1 MARIANIKWN
11 DVGNGPGVT
20 VSVFMQG
27 CHFHCKGCF
36 NQSTWDFNGGY
47 LADDT
52 VIANIIAGLSKNK
65 VNRNLSIL
73 GGEPLAPENRD
84 FVCELI
90 KNVRKVY
97 PNIQIWLWT
106 GYEYNDLTKE
116 NNASINLILS
126 MINSIITGKF
136 VVKQRDLTLRYMGSR
151 NQKLLKKGID
161 F

>member
-36 NQSTWDFNGGY
+36 NESTWDFDKGT
-47 LADDT
+47 LADINT
-52 VIANIIAGLSKNK
+52 INEVIEGLHKNK
-65 VNRNLSIL
+65 VQRNLSIL

-90 KNVRKVY
+90 KNVRAVY
-97 PNIQIWLWT
+97 PNIQIWVWT
-106 GYEYNDLTKE
+106 GYEYNDLVKE
-116 NNASINLILS
+116 NNASVTLILN

-136 VVKQRDLTLRYMGSR
+136 ILEQRDLTLRYMGSR
-151 NQKLLKKGID
+151 NQKLLTKGVD